1 MCFFAQ
7 RTGCNRCCSRLSFQ
21 ILFRCAHQ
29 AAAGLESKKSAKS
42 GARRLVWALCGLIA
56 VALKYGMACFSLCDE
71 NHRLEAEVHVGF
83 IAEVMLRTGT
93 GSREA
98 RSSKQHSFAGILIL
112 DCRI

>member
-1 MCFFAQ
+1 
-7 RTGCNRCCSRLSFQ
+7 
-21 ILFRCAHQ
+21 
-29 AAAGLESKKSAKS
+29 
-42 GARRLVWALCGLIA
+42 
-56 VALKYGMACFSLCDE
+56 MACFSLCDE